1 MILAILSALA
11 LIGFGI
17 IIATLARMPAIMN
30 PSHGNPMPRHTAI
43 VISFPRVDRVV

>member
-30 PSHGNPMPRHTAI
+30 PSHGNPHAPPHRDRHLVPA
-43 VISFPRVDRVV
+43 RR